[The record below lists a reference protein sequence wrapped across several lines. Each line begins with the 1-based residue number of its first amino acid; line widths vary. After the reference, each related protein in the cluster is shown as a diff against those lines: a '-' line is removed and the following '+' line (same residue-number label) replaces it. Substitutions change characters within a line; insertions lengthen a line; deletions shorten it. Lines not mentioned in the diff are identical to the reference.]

1 LGIRMSDAP
10 GKRRASENKSGVTD
24 MKSLKTPSSQKS
36 ADILLT
42 AKQMAERLS
51 IALSTAYQWGYERR
65 LPTVKLGRS
74 VRFRASEVEKLILR
88 HERPALRQSACASMG
103 GAL

>member
-1 LGIRMSDAP
+1 MQ
-10 GKRRASENKSGVTD
+10 N
-24 MKSLKTPSSQKS
+24 LKTPSSQKS

-42 AKQMAERLS
+42 AKQFAERLG
-51 IALSTAYQWGYERR
+51 IAPSTAYQWGYERR

-88 HERPALRQSACASMG
+88 HERPALRQSACDMR